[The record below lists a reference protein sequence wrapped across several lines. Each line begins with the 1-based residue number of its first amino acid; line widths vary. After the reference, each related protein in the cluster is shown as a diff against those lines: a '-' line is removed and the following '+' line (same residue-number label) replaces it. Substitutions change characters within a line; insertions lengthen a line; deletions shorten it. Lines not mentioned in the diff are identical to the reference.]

1 MPGRP
6 DLDSPDRSAQHQD
19 RPDLDIPDAPP
30 PEGRQP
36 GPSGVALALA
46 TATIF
51 GLALV
56 IVLVLA
62 VGGWGGFA
70 AAIVLMILGVL
81 LLTRY
86 VQRISWTRRSPEHL
100 RRGVTGMNDDLA
112 HSDDAHETLSPVDLP
127 QDNPARQE
135 LEERLREE
143 PPQAQTQRSRHAG

>member
-1 MPGRP
+1 MT
-6 DLDSPDRSAQHQD
+6 D

-30 PEGRQP
+30 PEARQP
-36 GPSGVALALA
+36 GPSGVALAVA

-62 VGGWGGFA
+62 IGGWGGFA
-70 AAIVLMILGVL
+70 AAIVLMLFGVL

-86 VQRISWTRRSPEHL
+86 VQRISWTRSSPEHL
-100 RRGVTGMNDDLA
+100 RRGLAGMNDDLA

-135 LEERLREE
+135 LEERLHERQQ
-143 PPQAQTQRSRHAG
+143 QAQRRQHAG